1 MKGLHEI
8 SHMSRFLMDTDIYVY
23 TVYYFQYIYL
33 FIYFTFYGTDI
44 HTILL
49 LNELKYSG
57 PKQLYLL
64 NIPNGY
70 NLNCFK
76 STTIFSK
83 IGVQSS
89 VQNK

>member
-57 PKQLYLL
+57 PK
-64 NIPNGY
+64 
-70 NLNCFK
+70 
-76 STTIFSK
+76 
-83 IGVQSS
+83 
-89 VQNK
+89 